1 MIDNIINR
9 FANPLDLFG
18 RMLVAYVFVGA
29 GFAKIGGY
37 DHTVAFLESVGLPG
51 VLLPLVIL
59 TEIGGGILLALGYQT
74 RLAAITIAGFTI
86 LAAIFFHADWSV
98 EANRFS
104 FLRNVAIMGALLCY
118 VSAGVRGWS
127 IDFWLEKKNRTK
139 RDCAE

>member
-1 MIDNIINR
+1 MINR
-9 FANPLDLFG
+9 FANPLDLLG
-18 RMLVAYVFVGA
+18 RLLVAYVFVGA

-37 DHTVAFLESVGLPG
+37 DHTVAFMESVGLSG

-74 RLAAITIAGFTI
+74 RLAAIAIAGFSI

-104 FLRNVAIMGALLCY
+104 FLRNLAIMGALLSY

-127 IDFWLEKKNRTK
+127 IDAWLEKKNLDK
-139 RDCAE
+139 RDSTE